1 MTVRSFRDYCSHGA
15 RCMHWR
21 MRFAGAVWVYW
32 VLAVFSPAQATALQ
46 SDAPAP
52 PARVGQLSLVTGS
65 ARMRVGRASPWEP
78 AAVNTPLTTG
88 SALATEKASR
98 AEVRVGSAALRLAQG
113 AKVLL
118 TEVNDSSLHIEI
130 NHGLVALRVRALAPG
145 ERVLLSAGGA
155 TVQLLSAG
163 AYRVRHVARE
173 SRLML
178 WVLEGQARVALNQQD
193 TTLGANQHLQLDTR
207 TSTRLE
213 STASNERT
221 SFDEFADVR
230 DRLSERSVSLLYVSA
245 EMTGAEALDGHGTWH
260 DEAGYGAVWFPDRLP
275 MDWAPYRF
283 GRWRWLAPWGWTW
296 IDDAPWGFAP
306 THYGRWLFTGGR
318 WGWVASP
325 SAAAST
331 PSRPLF
337 APALVGFF
345 GSQESA
351 VWNPAA
357 AATPVVGWYPLAP
370 GEIYWPAYSTQ
381 LPYVRALNAANV
393 SDMGQIR
400 ALPAA
405 NVAGPPHRY
414 ARTAFA
420 ASAMPYAAFVG
431 MQDVASNQFVL
442 TPAVLAQAPL
452 SGRRWPPPQPA
463 KSVAPA
469 APASAMVTM
478 DDEAAAS
485 PAAAAPLAVPA
496 GPAASPAPGPKAPR

>member
-1 MTVRSFRDYCSHGA
+1 MTARFLRNFRSHRV
-15 RCMHWR
+15 RCMHWQV
-21 MRFAGAVWVYW
+21 RFANAVWMFW
-32 VLAVFSPAQATALQ
+32 MLAVFLPHPAAAVE
-46 SDAPAP
+46 SEAPAP

-65 ARMRVGRASPWEP
+65 ARMRVDRVSAWEP

-88 SALATEKASR
+88 SALATERASR

-145 ERVLLSAGGA
+145 ERVLLSAGGV

-173 SRLML
+173 ARLMV
-178 WVLEGQARVALNQQD
+178 WVLEGQARLALSQQD
-193 TTLGANQHLQLDTR
+193 ITLAAHQHMHLDTR

-213 STASNERT
+213 STANNERAP
-221 SFDEFADVR
+221 FDEFADVR

-245 EMTGAEALDGHGTWH
+245 EMTGAEALDGHGSWR

-275 MDWAPYRF
+275 IDWAPYRF
-283 GRWRWLAPWGWTW
+283 GRWRWLTPWGWTW

-345 GSQESA
+345 GPQESA

-420 ASAMPYAAFVG
+420 ASAVPYAAFVG

-452 SGRRWPPPQPA
+452 SGRRLPPPQPA
-463 KSVAPA
+463 KSPA
-469 APASAMVTM
+469 AAAPTSAMVTM

-485 PAAAAPLAVPA
+485 TAAAVPSALPAA
-496 GPAASPAPGPKAPR
+496 PAASPAPGPKAPR